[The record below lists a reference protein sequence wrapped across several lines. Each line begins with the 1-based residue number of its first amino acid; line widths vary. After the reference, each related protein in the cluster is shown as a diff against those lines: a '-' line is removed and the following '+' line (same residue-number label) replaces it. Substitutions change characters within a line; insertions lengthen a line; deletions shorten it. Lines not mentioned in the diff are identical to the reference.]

1 MSFVSAI
8 PVIGDLV
15 ESLTKGLDELFTSDE
30 EHGRIEVEK
39 KRLELKRLATELKAQ
54 HAQLQINMIQAN
66 HPSIFVAGARP
77 AIIWIGAV
85 GLAYE
90 AIIRPTLNG
99 LLAAFYQP
107 NYQEII
113 ATAVDKFGQD
123 ATAEQINTIIAS
135 YGVVFPSI
143 QTELFM
149 PIVLGVLG
157 IGGMR
162 SWEKMT
168 GKARHNLQAS
178 AASVELE
185 SLLQEKLNE
194 AKREKEAI
202 ENTTVDS
209 STGNIIPSGNVS
221 IDKFRQA
228 SQDPNF
234 KPKSVFPDEL
244 YDD

>member
-1 MSFVSAI
+1 
-8 PVIGDLV
+8 
-15 ESLTKGLDELFTSDE
+15 
-30 EHGRIEVEK
+30 
-39 KRLELKRLATELKAQ
+39 
-54 HAQLQINMIQAN
+54 
-66 HPSIFVAGARP
+66 
-77 AIIWIGAV
+77 
-85 GLAYE
+85 
-90 AIIRPTLNG
+90 
-99 LLAAFYQP
+99 
-107 NYQEII
+107 
-113 ATAVDKFGQD
+113 
-123 ATAEQINTIIAS
+123 
-135 YGVVFPSI
+135 
-143 QTELFM
+143 M

-157 IGGMR
+157 IVVMR
-162 SWEKMT
+162 SWGKMT

-194 AKREKEAI
+194 AKREKETI